1 MLSKPLQAMVQLNSD
16 RPVLLGSAYFPP
28 VDYFVAMA
36 NSASAEI
43 EQCESYVKQSY
54 RNRCKIFAC
63 DGVLSLT
70 IPVLNLGNNAPV
82 RDIRIDYSK
91 KWLLQHKRALVSA
104 YMSSPFFEYYQDDIF
119 RVLDKGEKF
128 LFDLN
133 MELTQVLMENIG
145 IEKPVSLTREYLH
158 PASSADG
165 ITDLRESIHP
175 KKGSPVFG
183 EWANQKPYYQVFSG
197 KYGFI
202 PGLSVLDL
210 LFNEGPEAE
219 TYLRTCIRK

>member
-1 MLSKPLQAMVQLNSD
+1 MSSERSL
-16 RPVLLGSAYFPP
+16 LLGTAYFPP
-28 VDYFVAMA
+28 VDYFVAIVNHA
-36 NSASAEI
+36 GVGI
-43 EQCESYVKQSY
+43 EQCENYVKQSY

-70 IPVLNLGNNAPV
+70 IPVLNSGNNTPI
-82 RDIRIDYSK
+82 RDIKIDYSK
-91 KWLLQHKRALVSA
+91 KWLQQHKRALVSA

-119 RVLDKGEKF
+119 KVLDKGEKY

-133 MELTQVLMENIG
+133 MGLMEVLMENIG
-145 IEKPVSLTREYLH
+145 IDKSLDLTSEYIH
-158 PASSADG
+158 PFDLPKD
-165 ITDLRESIHP
+165 TVDLRESIHP
-175 KKGSPVFG
+175 KKVSPIFG
-183 EWANQKPYYQVFSG
+183 DRERQKPYYQVFSG

-202 PGLSVLDL
+202 SGLSVLDL